1 MKPQIMIL
9 KINKILLTIFF
20 MFFFVFVGYS
30 QAHNLPQPQAGTN
43 DGTPPPPNGLPIDGG
58 ISYLVIAGAVFGA
71 YKLRKKK

>member
-30 QAHNLPQPQAGTN
+30 QDPDEPGGIGT
-43 DGTPPPPNGLPIDGG
+43 GTPPPPNGLPIDGG